1 MKKNKRKL
9 CSNIIIFL
17 VGSMLLKGCS
27 QKDENII
34 NMATK
39 PMTEQYIIGSMVA
52 QLIEQNTDL
61 KIDITEGVGGGTS
74 NIETGMESG
83 KFDFYAEYTGTG
95 WNEVL
100 KKDSLYQ
107 EDMFEELQ
115 LGYHELGMKWT
126 GMVGFNN
133 TFGIAVRKEIADKY
147 NLETYSDLSK
157 VSHELKFGAEYDFYE
172 REDGYDALCKTYS
185 MRFKDT
191 TDIDIG
197 LKYEAIRQKKID
209 VMNVFTTD
217 GQLASSD
224 IKVLKDDKQLYP
236 SYTCGFIVREE
247 VLEKYP
253 DLNKVLELFTNL
265 ISADE
270 MAKMNY
276 QVESENKEPEDVAKE
291 FLIKKGLLK

>member
-1 MKKNKRKL
+1 MKNKKGFCL
-9 CSNIIIFL
+9 SAMVFL
-17 VGSMLLKGCS
+17 VGTMLLAGCS
-27 QKDENII
+27 QREENII
-34 NMATK
+34 HMATK
-39 PMTEQYIIGSMVA
+39 PMTEQYIIGSMVS
-52 QLIEQNTDL
+52 QLVEKNTDL

-74 NIETGMESG
+74 NIEAGMKSG

-100 KKDSLYQ
+100 KKDDLYQ

-115 LGYHELGMKWT
+115 SGYHELGMKWT
-126 GMVGFNN
+126 GMIGFNN

-147 NLETYSDLSK
+147 NLETYSDLVK
-157 VSHELKFGAEYDFYE
+157 VAHQLNFGAEYDFYE
-172 REDGYDALCKTYS
+172 REDGYHALDKTYS

-191 TDIDIG
+191 TDLDIG

-209 VMNVFTTD
+209 VMNIFTTD
-217 GQLASSD
+217 GQLAISD

-253 DLNKVLELFTNL
+253 ELQEVLDLFTNL

-270 MAKMNY
+270 MAEMNY
-276 QVESENKEPEDVAKE
+276 LVESENKEPEDVAKE
-291 FLIKKGLLK
+291 FLTEKGLLK